1 MDTKGYKHK
10 ETNLIRISLNVR
22 LLHRKVYNLLSW
34 LNRRVPNG
42 THGGVRG
49 RNFLFKR
56 NSSYSIVIRRGRE
69 EEALLIF
76 SYILPDNE
84 GTWFSQYCTPKRR
97 IIAKNEGIGQKAQS
111 IQCAQIVKNEKGKLT
126 KWVWIAKKLST
137 MQKRKNRKNW
147 VIHEVI
153 HIIHRKVGKKSGLH
167 SKIIE
172 CLFCE
177 EIIKLSDFV
186 ESLEKLLTF
195 QI

>member
-1 MDTKGYKHK
+1 MKK
-10 ETNLIRISLNVR
+10 EN
-22 LLHRKVYNLLSW
+22 W
-34 LNRRVPNG
+34 LNECE
-42 THGGVRG
+42 
-49 RNFLFKR
+49 LQK
-56 NSSYSIVIRRGRE
+56 SY
-69 EEALLIF
+69 
-76 SYILPDNE
+76 P
-84 GTWFSQYCTPKRR
+84 
-97 IIAKNEGIGQKAQS
+97 
-111 IQCAQIVKNEKGKLT
+111 QC
-126 KWVWIAKKLST
+126 
-137 MQKRKNRKNW
+137 RKNW

>member
-1 MDTKGYKHK
+1 MSVNCKKVIHNA
-10 ETNLIRISLNVR
+10 ETEN
-22 LLHRKVYNLLSW
+22 
-34 LNRRVPNG
+34 
-42 THGGVRG
+42 
-49 RNFLFKR
+49 
-56 NSSYSIVIRRGRE
+56 
-69 EEALLIF
+69 
-76 SYILPDNE
+76 
-84 GTWFSQYCTPKRR
+84 
-97 IIAKNEGIGQKAQS
+97 
-111 IQCAQIVKNEKGKLT
+111 
-126 KWVWIAKKLST
+126 
-137 MQKRKNRKNW
+137 RKNR

>member
-1 MDTKGYKHK
+1 MGSDPKI
-10 ETNLIRISLNVR
+10 L
-22 LLHRKVYNLLSW
+22 
-34 LNRRVPNG
+34 
-42 THGGVRG
+42 
-49 RNFLFKR
+49 
-56 NSSYSIVIRRGRE
+56 
-69 EEALLIF
+69 
-76 SYILPDNE
+76 SYIYLQFVYPHFGDE
-84 GTWFSQYCTPKRR
+84 KFQ
-97 IIAKNEGIGQKAQS
+97 KNG
-111 IQCAQIVKNEKGKLT
+111 
-126 KWVWIAKKLST
+126 
-137 MQKRKNRKNW
+137 

>member
-1 MDTKGYKHK
+1 MSV
-10 ETNLIRISLNVR
+10 N
-22 LLHRKVYNLLSW
+22 
-34 LNRRVPNG
+34 
-42 THGGVRG
+42 
-49 RNFLFKR
+49 
-56 NSSYSIVIRRGRE
+56 
-69 EEALLIF
+69 
-76 SYILPDNE
+76 
-84 GTWFSQYCTPKRR
+84 C
-97 IIAKNEGIGQKAQS
+97 
-111 IQCAQIVKNEKGKLT
+111 
-126 KWVWIAKKLST
+126 KK
-137 MQKRKNRKNW
+137 